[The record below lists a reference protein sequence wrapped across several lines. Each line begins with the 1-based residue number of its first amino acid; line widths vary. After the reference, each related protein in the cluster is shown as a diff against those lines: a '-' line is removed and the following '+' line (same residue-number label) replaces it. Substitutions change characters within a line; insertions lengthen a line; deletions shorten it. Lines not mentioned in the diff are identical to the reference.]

1 MQTLDVEHRWSH
13 RLGSDTDDT
22 EAKVD
27 LVATFE
33 WEGTDVE
40 GQWRLRLKGELDLAE
55 FEAFNAA
62 LSERQFN
69 GRSCVLL
76 DLRELTFMDCSGLRA
91 ILLAIERA
99 ETGGGE
105 LKLIRGP
112 RQVHRVFEVTG
123 VMDRLEFVDP

>member
-1 MQTLDVEHRWSH
+1 M
-13 RLGSDTDDT
+13 
-22 EAKVD
+22 
-27 LVATFE
+27 ATFE

-40 GQWRLRLKGELDLAE
+40 GQWRMRLRGEFDLAG
-55 FEAFNAA
+55 FEAFDAA
-62 LSERQFN
+62 LGERQFN
-69 GRSCVLL
+69 GRPRVLL

-99 ETGGGE
+99 ETVGGE